1 MALKLTVND
10 LSEVPEAAQA
20 LYIPTEDG
28 SGYRLDVEQP
38 APAEQRLSATI
49 AESELV
55 RLLDASGANGFLMAP
70 HLAERV
76 KAVVD
81 DMGAVKINYYSEQG
95 NPQTVEQF
103 KKDVLDNPRFSRLIT
118 GSKASGGGGFITDHQ
133 TGQQRQIKAASFPN
147 ERLSRARELLAGK
160 SGQ

>member
-10 LSEVPEAAQA
+10 LSEVPENAQA

-28 SGYRLDVEQP
+28 RYKLDVEQP
-38 APAEQRLSATI
+38 EPTERRLSASI
-49 AESELV
+49 AEGELV

-81 DMGAVKINYYSEQG
+81 DSGAVKIEYYSENG

-103 KKDVLDNPRFSRLIT
+103 KKDVLNNPRFARLVT
-118 GSKASGGGGFITDHQ
+118 GSKAGGMGGYTREGGAGHQQENPRLDIT
-133 TGQQRQIKAASFPN
+133 GG
-147 ERLSRARELLAGK
+147 RLTRARDILANG
-160 SGQ
+160 SR

>member
-10 LSEVPEAAQA
+10 LSEVPENAQA

-28 SGYRLDVEQP
+28 RYRLDVEQP
-38 APAEQRLSATI
+38 EPTERRLSASI
-49 AESELV
+49 AEGELV

-81 DMGAVKINYYSEQG
+81 DSGAVKIEYYSENG

-103 KKDVLDNPRFSRLIT
+103 KKDVLNNPRFARLVT
-118 GSKASGGGGFITDHQ
+118 GSKAGGMGGYVDHGAAGHQQQNPRLDIT
-133 TGQQRQIKAASFPN
+133 GG
-147 ERLSRARELLAGK
+147 RLTRARNILANG
-160 SGQ
+160 SR